1 MINKTK
7 SLSILNGIT
16 FASLLAA
23 SLASAMEP
31 QGSEEVLSHKAI
43 KGHDIHTGMPF
54 RVYESVRNQT
64 FEKQKNFSKMTFYIA
79 PLFRLIPD
87 SITQQPYRRL
97 VLESEGIVRY
107 TFLAECFHPRL
118 DRQALQSISNH
129 YAQSAGDFEFQL
141 NKIQPMEH
149 GMVVIKPSLPGRQLR
164 EAIKPA
170 RKPAN
175 PDAPLNTILT
185 LKAKER
191 FDLEVPLELDD
202 LFQQVLG
209 EQGTGIEFDFTTYFN
224 VMNLRI
230 KQIVWRADHI
240 RKSEAYQEL
249 TGRGAKYYDAN
260 QVRSLLEQVAREVG
274 AFDYQDPG
282 IEDQLDDKVREVF
295 DRLSQRTQEFALNSY
310 AEAEAFEAKLLE
322 GTGLSL
328 NEFKPITLMWKVS
341 HDIENMTDHK
351 KANKALQK
359 AYKNQRDALQKEL
372 ENYQRRKNSF
382 SASGSSKT
390 NFAIPFFSVGGSI
403 SVSYSKSSD
412 VMNRFKQ
419 AIDKLDHQIN
429 DDTFEDEEQFQEY
442 KKKRTKREGQEVKI
456 VGRGLNLI
464 EKNHLDRNLSAL
476 GGYLAVRPFHEAKT
490 FNISSRLQP
499 EQVPQTRTFDNF
511 QLPLSLSKNTPFI
524 EVKATYQR
532 QTHQSRSGFTQ
543 QFSVEAGD
551 YLISFRYQPPKS
563 SFYHFLVLK
572 NNRTQTEIVDNSGN
586 IAFTLE
592 LEPRDRV
599 QLQIDCHRSY
609 CQTGVL
615 AVTELTVTKKPF
627 GHRQNRD
634 RTGY

>member
-1 MINKTK
+1 MINKNIHTK
-7 SLSILNGIT
+7 ISIILFTSLFVASIGY
-16 FASLLAA
+16 AQ
-23 SLASAMEP
+23 EP

-43 KGHDIHTGMPF
+43 KGHDTETGMPF

-87 SITQQPYRRL
+87 SATQQPYRRL
-97 VLESEGIVRY
+97 VLEQEGIVRY
-107 TFLAECFHPRL
+107 TFLVECFHPRIR
-118 DRQALQSISNH
+118 RQALQSISNH

-149 GMVVIKPSLPGRQLR
+149 GMVVIKPSLPGRQLPK
-164 EAIKPA
+164 AIKPA

-175 PDAPLNTILT
+175 PDTPPDTILT
-185 LKAKER
+185 LKALEE
-191 FDLEVPLELDD
+191 FDLEVPVELDD
-202 LFQQVLG
+202 LFQQVLREDG
-209 EQGTGIEFDFTTYFN
+209 RGIEFDFTTYFN

-240 RKSEAYQEL
+240 RKSKAYQEL

-295 DRLSQRTQEFALNSY
+295 ETLSQRTQELALNSY
-310 AEAEAFEAKLLE
+310 AEAAAFEAKLLE

-328 NEFKPITLMWKVS
+328 NEFKPITLMWKVA
-341 HDIENMTDHK
+341 HEIEQMTDHK
-351 KANKALQK
+351 EANKAIKK
-359 AYKNQRDALQKEL
+359 AYKNHKDALQKEI
-372 ENYQRRKNSF
+372 ENYQRRKKSL
-382 SASGSSKT
+382 SVQGEAKVKLP
-390 NFAIPFFSVGGSI
+390 IPFFSVGGSI
-403 SVSYSKSSD
+403 NVSYSKSSD

-419 AIDKLDHQIN
+419 AIDKLEQQIQ

-442 KKKRTKREGQEVKI
+442 KKKLTKREGQEVKI

-490 FNISSRLQP
+490 FNISSRLLPKQ
-499 EQVPQTRTFDNF
+499 EPQTRTLGTF
-511 QLPLSLSKNTPFI
+511 QLPLSLLKNKPFI
-524 EVKATYQR
+524 EFHAIYQGSGHKIR
-532 QTHQSRSGFTQ
+532 RGFTQ
-543 QFSVEAGD
+543 QFFVESGH

-563 SFYHFLVLK
+563 SFYNFLVLK

-586 IAFTLE
+586 ISFTLE
-592 LEPRDRV
+592 LEPGESA
-599 QLQIDCHRSY
+599 QLQIDCNRSY
-609 CQTGVL
+609 CQTGIL
-615 AVTELTVTKKPF
+615 AVTEMTTTKKPPQ
-627 GHRQNRD
+627 H
-634 RTGY
+634 

>member
-1 MINKTK
+1 MIQKN
-7 SLSILNGIT
+7 ILLL
-16 FASLLAA
+16 ASLLVA
-23 SLASAMEP
+23 SIGYAQEP

-97 VLESEGIVRY
+97 VLEREGIVRY
-107 TFLAECFHPRL
+107 TFLVECFHPRL
-118 DRQALQSISNH
+118 RRQALQSISNH
-129 YAQSAGDFEFQL
+129 YAQATGRGQFQFQL

-175 PDAPLNTILT
+175 PDTPPDTILT
-185 LKAKER
+185 LKALEE

-209 EQGTGIEFDFTTYFN
+209 EEGRGIEFDFTTYFN

-322 GTGLSL
+322 GTGLTL
-328 NEFKPITLMWKVS
+328 DEFKPITLMWEVA
-341 HDIENMTDHK
+341 HEIEEMTDHK
-351 KANKALQK
+351 EANKAIKK
-359 AYKNQRDALQKEL
+359 AYKNQRDALQKEI
-372 ENYQRRKNSF
+372 ENYQRRKKKF
-382 SASGSSKT
+382 SATGESKASL
-390 NFAIPFFSVGGSI
+390 AIPFFSVGGSI

-412 VMNRFKQ
+412 VMNRLKQ
-419 AIDKLDHQIN
+419 AIDKLEHQIN

-442 KKKRTKREGQEVKI
+442 KKNLTKRQGQEVKI
-456 VGRGLNLI
+456 VGRGLNVI
-464 EKNHLDRNLSAL
+464 EKNLMDRNLSAL

-490 FNISSRLQP
+490 FNISSRLKP
-499 EQVPQTRTFDNF
+499 EQVAQTSTFDKF
-511 QLPLSLSKNTPFI
+511 QIPLSLSKNTPFV
-524 EVKATYQR
+524 EFYTASKKE
-532 QTHQSRSGFTQ
+532 THQTSSGLTKQ
-543 QFSVEAGD
+543 IPLENGQ
-551 YLISFRYQPPKS
+551 YLICFHYSVPKN

-572 NNRTQTEIVDNSGN
+572 NNVTQTEIVDNSGN
-586 IAFTLE
+586 IALTLE
-592 LEPRDRV
+592 LEPRDRAE
-599 QLQIDCHRSY
+599 LQIDCNRSY
-609 CQTGVL
+609 CQTGIL
-615 AVTELTVTKKPF
+615 AVTEMAVTKKPPR
-627 GHRQNRD
+627 HW
-634 RTGY
+634 